1 MKDRTKKYLK
11 LLVSI
16 LLSGLIL
23 WLIYRKMDFTAL
35 AHTFR
40 TIRLLPALVF
50 LLSFIPQFWLAALR
64 WQVMTERI
72 GGVKQSFYQS
82 FRQVVGSYS
91 ANLVIPGKMGEFI
104 RIPWMRKLPVK
115 TPVLILVLLEKS
127 LDLLAVIL
135 NLFVF
140 LIVYL
145 LLNDNNLP
153 VLQVIVLI
161 LGLILLTVILFY
173 FFRKKVSLWIE
184 RRFGHYLDRKGSDS
198 FYYRWKEVIRHFDRH
213 IRWYLLISILL
224 WLVQGFEFLIIFWMF
239 GVKVSLVSVYA
250 GCFLALLAGAL
261 PVSIAGLGPRDA
273 VIITFFKEVAPYETL
288 AGVGLMSLSR
298 IIIAALV
305 GLPFFFMQTKEP

>member
-1 MKDRTKKYLK
+1 MKDPTKKYLK

-35 AHTFR
+35 AGTFR

-64 WQVMTERI
+64 WKVMTERI
-72 GGVKQSFYQS
+72 GGVKQSFYRS

-91 ANLVIPGKMGEFI
+91 ANLIIPGKMGEFV
-104 RIPWMRKLPVK
+104 RIPWMRKLPLK

-145 LLNDNNLP
+145 LLNDNGLP
-153 VLQVIVLI
+153 VLKVIVLV
-161 LGLILLTVILFY
+161 LGLILFTVILFY
-173 FFRKKVSLWIE
+173 FFRKKISLWIE

-198 FYYRWKEVIRHFDRH
+198 FYYRWIEVIRHFDRH

-261 PVSIAGLGPRDA
+261 PISVAGLGPRDA
-273 VIITFFKEVAPYETL
+273 VIITFFQGVASYETL

-298 IIIAALV
+298 IIVAALV
-305 GLPFFFMQTKEP
+305 GLPFFFMQTKES